1 MKKNYKQMT
10 REEVRVLVSR
20 IKRINDCK
28 ISLSEHAIQR
38 MKERNIKEY
47 EVREVFKN
55 FNIVEFESRPE
66 GDISAIIKN
75 KNRGLQLFLSVNL
88 TTGNILTVYRT
99 RKKNVHGGVTNPNLN
114 IISFL
119 NYYRIRKDIRKLKG
133 GN

>member
-99 RKKNVHGGVTNPNLN
+99 RKKNVHGSVTNPNLN

-119 NYYRIRKDIRKLKG
+119 NYYRIKKDIRKLKG
-133 GN
+133 RN